1 MQSALVATLARLF
14 RCAVAHIV
22 VNRIYAGSTIVE
34 FNVTTNMTQEEAVAA
49 VDTELTDP
57 HSELATTFAAIPGS
71 FDAVAVAVTVE
82 DTTAAPTAASIAR
95 QPAQTSLVLVA
106 PLAAAAAIVCIGGAL
121 VGIFLIRRA
130 RKSNAVDAPN
140 SDCQASN
147 DKGAAEPETG
157 SATCVGSTPPGTP
170 QLAAFEWG
178 QTRQGMNA
186 APLDS
191 LTPAENP
198 LEAPS
203 NVAAVDVPELPC
215 VIYASD
221 LD

>member
-22 VNRIYAGSTIVE
+22 VCRIYAGSTIVE

-57 HSELATTFAAIPGS
+57 RSELATTFAAIPGS
-71 FDAVAVAVTVE
+71 FDAVSVAVTVE

-106 PLAAAAAIVCIGGAL
+106 PLAAAAAVVCIGGAL

-140 SDCQASN
+140 SGNCQASN
-147 DKGAAEPETG
+147 DKGAAEPETEPE
-157 SATCVGSTPPGTP
+157 ACSTPPGMP

-178 QTRQGMNA
+178 PTWQDMNA
-186 APLDS
+186 APLDALS
-191 LTPAENP
+191 PAENP
-198 LEAPS
+198 LDGPTS
-203 NVAAVDVPELPC
+203 FAAVDIAEHPC
-215 VIYASD
+215 VVPSSD